1 MNQLNPIT
9 PKINLFF
16 FSSLLLLTSCT
27 STKTSNSEKE
37 PKPNVIIILA
47 DDLGYG
53 DISCYAQ
60 KNKITPNIDL
70 LAEHGVRC
78 TDFYVPTPY
87 CAPSRATLLTGMFPQ
102 TNGVSTN
109 QEGREFN
116 PDKTPSFA
124 QILQQ
129 EGYKTAFI
137 GKWHMAESFE
147 PRKGFD
153 YWCSFS
159 GQGNYNGND
168 LNINGKVI
176 RNEGYITDELNK
188 YALDF
193 VSKNAENPFCLYL
206 SHKAVHQ
213 PFTPAERD
221 KDLYDNDLVP
231 EPAGWSDNMQNK
243 PAWQRIEPNMNQ
255 RLRLRDK
262 ELDKITPVK
271 SRQFGPW
278 PAKTGKGEQKN
289 YLRCLSAVD
298 DGIGEIYDLLQKTGK
313 LDNTVIVFAGDNGFF
328 HGEHGKDDKRLAYNE
343 SMRIP
348 LVMRYPKMAK
358 AGNTVSEMV
367 LNADIAPT
375 FLDVAGVQ
383 IPAQMQGK
391 SVIPLLQGKNEGW
404 RKSFLFTYWPDLIY
418 FIPRIAAIRTE
429 RYLYSTTPD
438 LKEIDELYDEQ
449 ADPAELNNL
458 AENPDYSELK
468 SKLSKE
474 LEQLKKETGYRD
486 EVPRPDPEP
495 VPSVKTGKIFSLDF
509 KDITFNDPSNKEII
523 MKGVKRITDNG
534 KICGSFL
541 DGGSVVIA
549 NNPDRDPSVGTF
561 IIDCVIKPASP
572 DGVIASSGSQKDGWA
587 LFIEEGIPG
596 FVVSHGSHLQF
607 VDGTTKITG
616 KWSHLVAVIENYK
629 NIISLYADG
638 KLLGQRKMLLP
649 IHSISIKAGDIILGQ
664 DAGDRIDP
672 KVISNYKFVGL
683 IKHFSIYRGKKTAAE
698 FIKQSFPT
706 TE

>member
-1 MNQLNPIT
+1 MKNIRNTIFCPLAFT
-9 PKINLFF
+9 VSLFHAGE
-16 FSSLLLLTSCT
+16 SQGQS
-27 STKTSNSEKE
+27 KAE
-37 PKPNVIIILA
+37 KPNIVFILV
-47 DDLGYG
+47 DDLRWDAMGFTGQYPFL
-53 DISCYAQ
+53 
-60 KNKITPNIDL
+60 KTPNIDQL
-70 LAEHGVRC
+70 RKEGVHFQNAFC
-78 TDFYVPTPY
+78 THSL
-87 CAPSRATLLTGMFPQ
+87 CAPSRATILTGMFPQ

-124 QILQQ
+124 QILQE

-137 GKWHMAESFE
+137 GKWHMAESKE

-168 LNINGKVI
+168 LNINGKLI

-188 YALDF
+188 YALNFIDH
-193 VSKNAENPFCLYL
+193 NADKPFCLYL

-221 KDLYDNDLVP
+221 KDLYTNDLVP
-231 EPAGWSDNMQNK
+231 EPASWRDNLVNK
-243 PAWQRIEPNMNQ
+243 PVWQRIEPKMEQ

-262 ELDKITPVK
+262 DLNKIIPVK

-298 DGIGEIYDLLQKTGK
+298 DGLGEIYDLLRKKGI
-313 LDNTVIVFAGDNGFF
+313 LDQTVIVFAGDNGFF
-328 HGEHGKDDKRLAYNE
+328 HGEHGKGDKRLAYNE

-348 LVMRYPKMAK
+348 LVMRYPEK
-358 AGNTVSEMV
+358 AQAGQSVPEMV

-375 FLDVAGVQ
+375 FLDMAGVP

-391 SVIPLLQGKNEGW
+391 SVVPLLQGKNEGW

-438 LKEIDELYDEQ
+438 LKDIDELYDEQ

-458 AENPDYSELK
+458 AQNREFSVIKNNLI
-468 SKLSKE
+468 KE

-486 EVPRPDPEP
+486 EIPRPDPEP
-495 VPSVKTGKIFSLDF
+495 VINLKTGKLYSVDF
-509 KDITFNDPSNKEII
+509 GKISFNNQSGDGIRFTGIK
-523 MKGVKRITDNG
+523 KADDQG
-534 KICGSFL
+534 KICGSFQE
-541 DGGSVVIA
+541 GASAVIA
-549 NNPDRDPSVGTF
+549 NKPDIDPSLGTF
-561 IIDCVIKPASP
+561 IIDFVIKPTSLF
-572 DGVIASSGSQKDGWA
+572 GVIASCGSHKDGWA
-587 LFIEEGIPG
+587 LYLENGLPG
-596 FVVSHGSHLQF
+596 FVVAHNQHLQF
-607 VDGTTKITG
+607 VDGNALITG
-616 KWSHLVAVIENYK
+616 KWSHLVAVIENYNNTIK
-629 NIISLYADG
+629 LFVNG
-638 KLLGQRKMLLP
+638 KLIGQRQMLLP
-649 IHSISIKAGDIILGQ
+649 IHTIDNKSGDISFGQ
-664 DAGDRIDP
+664 DTGELIDP
-672 KVISNYKFVGL
+672 KGVSFHPYEGFIQRGSFYREKMSDAKIIELSLSN
-683 IKHFSIYRGKKTAAE
+683 
-698 FIKQSFPT
+698 
-706 TE
+706 